1 MLLFTLY
8 NDKILPNE
16 GFFMFKKLLKMFS
29 GNDETSSGTS
39 VMVKT
44 ADVPIQFTEED
55 EVVINEIIQANK
67 LEFFYINNYAQELFV
82 KTANLFSDDIVSIQS
97 TIIDNATKKIEEILN
112 MLTTM
117 DGNNFNTLAVKE
129 VNLLTHFY
137 RDEIYKYI
145 KVLNEKKD
153 EGLGYFH
160 DYDCYIEAGNRF
172 VELSEAKLTG
182 RSNDPLQQHL
192 DEETKRNIERFKE
205 KVFKLKTNKLYH
217 SQSLLQISV
226 IHSISEKIY
235 EQMNEIIFIVIP
247 VLKNNSSINVS
258 LDQMETIKNNLLSIK
273 SDKDKKMQQAA

>member
-1 MLLFTLY
+1 MLLFTLH

-16 GFFMFKKLLKMFS
+16 GFFMFKKLLKMLGGNGDKS
-29 GNDETSSGTS
+29 GSASTMLAPVDNP
-39 VMVKT
+39 V
-44 ADVPIQFTEED
+44 QFTEED
-55 EVVINEIIQANK
+55 EIVINEIVQANK

-117 DGNNFNTLAVKE
+117 DGNNFNMLAVKE

-145 KVLNEKKD
+145 KVLNDKKD
-153 EGLGYFH
+153 EGLGYFNN
-160 DYDCYIEAGNRF
+160 YDRYIEAANRF
-172 VELSEAKLTG
+172 VALSESKLTG
-182 RSNDPLQQHL
+182 RSSDPLQQHL

-258 LDQMETIKNNLLSIK
+258 IEQMETIKNNLLSIK
-273 SDKDKKMQQAA
+273 HDKDKKMQEAA

>member
-1 MLLFTLY
+1 MLLFTLH

-16 GFFMFKKLLKMFS
+16 GFFMFKKLLKMLG
-29 GNDETSSGTS
+29 GNDDKSGSASTMLAP
-39 VMVKT
+39 VENPV
-44 ADVPIQFTEED
+44 QFTEED
-55 EVVINEIIQANK
+55 EVVINEIMQASK

-117 DGNNFNTLAVKE
+117 DGNNFNMLAVKE

-145 KVLNEKKD
+145 KVLNDKKD

-160 DYDCYIEAGNRF
+160 NYDCYIEAGNRF
-172 VELSEAKLTG
+172 VALSESKLNG
-182 RSNDPLQQHL
+182 RSSDPLQQHL

-247 VLKNNSSINVS
+247 VLKNNSSINIS
-258 LDQMETIKNNLLSIK
+258 IDQMKTIKNNLLSIK
-273 SDKDKKMQQAA
+273 SDKDKKMQEAA